1 MEIRKVSARYHGL
14 FRIDDTWPHMATE
27 STADAGARWRQKA
40 SCLNTRLDNSS
51 PNSREVATYYA
62 ESGLENTLAGSAE
75 PPLAEPRPH
84 NVPSANTKAHFGAGC
99 SEAQVMGC

>member
-1 MEIRKVSARYHGL
+1 MEIRKVSAHYHGL

-40 SCLNTRLDNSS
+40 SCLNIRLDNSS

-62 ESGLENTLAGSAE
+62 VSWQAAQGLHRQSRA
-75 PPLAEPRPH
+75 PIMMPHPLTQKP
-84 NVPSANTKAHFGAGC
+84 THFGAGC
-99 SEAQVMGC
+99 SEAKVMGC